1 MYERFYPDSPGKS
14 ETVKVFR
21 AQPKTKS
28 NIVTG
33 GVFRR
38 LREKGMSLIL
48 ANRER
53 QRLLRL
59 VNSFDTNVR
68 RNALQHA
75 QASGDRSPFIST
87 TFSEELALKGATDIA
102 KETGIEWEIVTIE
115 GPYSGGI
122 DFEAVFKEL
131 GGRNNPRRFKDA
143 SLQEFGIFDLF
154 IPVTGTSKSG
164 FRIINRITIKEV
176 IHNGS

>member
-1 MYERFYPDSPGKS
+1 MDEKG
-14 ETVKVFR
+14 EIKVFR

-38 LREKGMSLIL
+38 LREKGTSLIV

-59 VNSFDTNVR
+59 VNSVDANVR

-75 QASGDRSPFIST
+75 QANGDRSPFIST
-87 TFSEELALKGATDIA
+87 TFSEEMALKGAADIA
-102 KETGIEWEIVTIE
+102 KATGIEWEVVTIE
-115 GPYSGGI
+115 GPRSGGV
-122 DFEAVFKEL
+122 DFEVVFKEL
-131 GGRNNPRRFKDA
+131 GGRSNPHRFKDA

-154 IPVTGTSKSG
+154 IPDNRTSKSG

-176 IHNGS
+176 IQNGSQ